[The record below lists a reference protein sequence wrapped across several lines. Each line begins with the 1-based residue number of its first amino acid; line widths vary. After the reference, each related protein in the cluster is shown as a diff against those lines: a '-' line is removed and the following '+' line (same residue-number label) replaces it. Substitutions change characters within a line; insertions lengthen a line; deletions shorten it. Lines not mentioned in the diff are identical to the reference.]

1 MGLLLCQFAPLGEAA
16 VFGAEDIA
24 RITAA
29 FDDALKQLGL
39 VDRKDPI
46 VLVVA
51 RTTVQ
56 LAKEGE
62 RDPKSLSD
70 RTFAST
76 ALGHGFG
83 RGCSLYARVCWQT
96 KAGVIQAPRLRPFAK
111 PARAETRHQNGHR
124 GEAGGSST
132 FIFAPSLA
140 RPRPRSQLQ
149 SSRRARG
156 AAKRVLEFL
165 SASFSRTPRCGSRRK
180 RRAVG

>member
-1 MGLLLCQFAPLGEAA
+1 MPIRPLLEGEAA
-16 VFGAEDIA
+16 VFGVEDIA
-24 RITAA
+24 RITSA